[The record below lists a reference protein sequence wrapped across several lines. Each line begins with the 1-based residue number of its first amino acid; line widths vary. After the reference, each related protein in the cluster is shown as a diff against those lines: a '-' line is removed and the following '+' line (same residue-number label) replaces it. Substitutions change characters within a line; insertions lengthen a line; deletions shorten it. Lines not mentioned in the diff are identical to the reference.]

1 MQGGTEPGP
10 PSTLADPA
18 NYTLKKCCQ
27 GASAQQDV
35 MQLCMK
41 EDLPLHYVT
50 LGFIAAERSGLH
62 GDKRQ
67 GS

>member
-1 MQGGTEPGP
+1 MQGRTELGP
-10 PSTLADPA
+10 PSTLTDPGT
-18 NYTLKKCCQ
+18 YTLKKCCQ

-41 EDLPLHYVT
+41 DLPLHYIT

-62 GDKRQ
+62 GDKHQR
-67 GS
+67 S